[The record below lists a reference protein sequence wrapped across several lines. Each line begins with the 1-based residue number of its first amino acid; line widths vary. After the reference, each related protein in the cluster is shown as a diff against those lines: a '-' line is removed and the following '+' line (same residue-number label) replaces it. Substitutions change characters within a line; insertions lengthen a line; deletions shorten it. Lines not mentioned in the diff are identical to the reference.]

1 MGLNVLME
9 SSSME
14 ALWIIC
20 ESLTSTFFAFDLPA
34 LEEYSIALED
44 GDCVGT
50 LHHWKNSYFNNHNLL
65 RQASFTGHLTTLE

>member
-20 ESLTSTFFAFDLPA
+20 GSLTSTFFAFDLPA

-44 GDCVGT
+44 GDWVGT
-50 LHHWKNSYFNNHNLL
+50 LHHWKKQLL
-65 RQASFTGHLTTLE
+65 